1 MHVTDDPNCP
11 QLGSD
16 NGIVEN
22 NQLFTIKTPITLN
35 KIYTDD
41 TEIIFDRSPS
51 SPGTSKLNNF
61 KIYYKGDLKSEFR
74 FNYLIQTFTAVE
86 ERFFLEK

>member
-22 NQLFTIKTPITLN
+22 NQLFTIKLPLH
-35 KIYTDD
+35 
-41 TEIIFDRSPS
+41 
-51 SPGTSKLNNF
+51 
-61 KIYYKGDLKSEFR
+61 
-74 FNYLIQTFTAVE
+74 
-86 ERFFLEK
+86 